1 MFVSF
6 GTPSPILLPKPPEKL
21 TNTSGST
28 ILCDQSTNIASIA
41 ATHWRPSPTTV
52 KSHEWSM
59 WRSWRTTPR
68 VTLKYRQFL
77 YTGRSVTSARLFPIS
92 YCPSPPT
99 THPTSRVGLGSFK
112 KPRIILFSSNLTTWT
127 SSWPG
132 ETRLRSLWLTSTFH
146 WSVVFSRSIVSRV
159 SIYEFPG
166 YSFSQKPLPDSKL
179 WNESQT
185 LWHVSIIIS
194 YILSILSIA
203 TFILT
208 DIAPSF
214 WNVDADPLWM
224 L

>member
-6 GTPSPILLPKPPEKL
+6 GTPSPILLPKLPEKL

-146 WSVVFSRSIVSRV
+146 WSVVFLGRLS
-159 SIYEFPG
+159 PG
-166 YSFSQKPLPDSKL
+166 YQSTNSPVTHSPRNLFQ
-179 WNESQT
+179 
-185 LWHVSIIIS
+185 
-194 YILSILSIA
+194 ILSCE
-203 TFILT
+203 TNRRPCGT
-208 DIAPSF
+208 YQ
-214 WNVDADPLWM
+214 
-224 L
+224 